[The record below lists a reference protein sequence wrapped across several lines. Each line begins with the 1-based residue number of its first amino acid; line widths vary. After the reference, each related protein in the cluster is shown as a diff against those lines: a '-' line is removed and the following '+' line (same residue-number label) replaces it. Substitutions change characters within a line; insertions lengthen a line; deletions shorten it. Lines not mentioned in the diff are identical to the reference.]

1 MKKPQPND
9 EFLRKR
15 MERQR
20 RLRKRRLIV
29 FFIFFIA
36 LLLCVGVVLTLTV
49 FFPIEKINISGSKVY
64 TAEQIEKA
72 SSIDLGDNLF
82 LFSKKQI
89 LFELK
94 EKLPFIE
101 SVKIKRTL
109 PDTLNIKVTDAEE
122 FMTYSYKNKYYT
134 VSESGWV
141 LSELDEPA
149 SNLPVIKGVKVD
161 CKVGTEINY
170 NDSKQKEL
178 IDIITKTLSKEKI
191 KVDYVDI
198 SDKVN
203 LSLGVEGRFTVE
215 LGTSND
221 LEEKILHLASMIK
234 NSDGQKQGKI
244 NLSMWT
250 SNNKEGTFV
259 PENTQ

>member
-1 MKKPQPND
+1 MTKVQPND

-29 FFIFFIA
+29 LLIFFIA
-36 LLLCVGVVLTLTV
+36 LLLCVGVVFTLTI

-82 LFSKKQI
+82 AFSKKQI

-101 SVKIKRTL
+101 SVSIKRKF

-122 FMTYSYKNKYYT
+122 FMVYNCKNKYYT

-141 LSELDEPA
+141 LEELNDSD
-149 SNLPVIKGVKVD
+149 SNLPIIKGVKVN
-161 CKVGTEINY
+161 CKVGTEITY
-170 NDSKQKEL
+170 EDEKQKEL
-178 IDIITKTLSKEKI
+178 IEIITKTLSKENI
-191 KVDYVDI
+191 KVDYIDI
-198 SDKVN
+198 SDRVN
-203 LSLGVEGRFTVE
+203 LTLGVEGRFTVE

-221 LEEKILHLASMIK
+221 LEGKILHLASMIK
-234 NSDGQKQGKI
+234 NSDKQKCGKI